1 MPDRFAGGKSL
12 VGGKRL
18 LITGFGGF
26 PGHAVNPSQQVAELL
41 LRERRQDFARK
52 GVELSVAIL
61 PVEHE
66 ALSPLLHQLFT
77 RERPDAVVHLG
88 VATRRE
94 NLGIETVARN
104 RVSTLRP
111 DAAKKLAWSRSIVH
125 GGPAT
130 LQSPAAAARL
140 AAISRQAGVAAAPS
154 RDAGDYICNET
165 LYLSLLMDRRAVFI
179 HLPDSRGDSLRG
191 AALSIARMAASFTLD
206 HLSRTGR

>member
-1 MPDRFAGGKSL
+1 
-12 VGGKRL
+12 L

-41 LRERRQDFARK
+41 RRERRRDFARK

-88 VATRRE
+88 VAARRTS
-94 NLGIETVARN
+94 LGVETVARN
-104 RVSTLRP
+104 CVSTLRP

-125 GGPAT
+125 GGPA
-130 LQSPAAAARL
+130 LLRSPAAAARL
-140 AAISRQAGVAAAPS
+140 AALSRRSGVAAAPS
-154 RDAGDYICNET
+154 RDAGDYICNEA
-165 LYLSLLMDRRAVFI
+165 LYLSLLMDRRAMFI
-179 HLPDSRGDSLRG
+179 HMPDWRGDGLRQ
-191 AALSIARMAASFTLD
+191 AADSIARMAAAFTLD
-206 HLSRTGR
+206 HLCNGTGGI